1 MRRLITAG
9 LKVCATASVV
19 ATVVGLAA
27 TPAASAQQSLNFTIG
42 AFTPRGGD
50 CVAARCPDRAN
61 DDVLANNLDFL
72 DFNVKDFKGPTVGA
86 EYLIGLGNS
95 FEAGL
100 GVGFYTRTV
109 PSVYLDFVN
118 SDGSEIEQDLKL
130 RVIPFSATVRYLP
143 MGRNN
148 GLGIQPYIGG
158 GVGVFAWRYRETGQF
173 IDTKNAIF
181 NDTFTGSGSVAG
193 PVILGGVRFP
203 VGAVALGGEVR
214 WQKAEGDLPP
224 AEDFGG
230 NKIDLGGFTVNFTV
244 GVKF

>member
-1 MRRLITAG
+1 MRRLIRAG
-9 LKVCATASVV
+9 LKVCATAGVV
-19 ATVVGLAA
+19 ATVVGLVA

-42 AFTPRGGD
+42 SFTPRGGD
-50 CVAARCPDRAN
+50 CIAAGCPDRTN
-61 DDVLANNLDFL
+61 DDVLGNNLDFL
-72 DFNVKDFKGPTVGA
+72 AFNVKDFRGPTVGA
-86 EYLIGLGNS
+86 EYLVGLGNS

-148 GLGIQPYIGG
+148 GIGIQPYIGG
-158 GVGVFAWRYRETGQF
+158 GVGVFVWRYRETGQF
-173 IDTKNAIF
+173 IDTNNAIF

-203 VGAVALGGEVR
+203 VGAIALGGEVR
-214 WQKAEGDLPP
+214 WQKAVGDLPP

-230 NKIDLGGFTVNFTV
+230 NKIDLGGYTVNFTV
-244 GVKF
+244 GIKF